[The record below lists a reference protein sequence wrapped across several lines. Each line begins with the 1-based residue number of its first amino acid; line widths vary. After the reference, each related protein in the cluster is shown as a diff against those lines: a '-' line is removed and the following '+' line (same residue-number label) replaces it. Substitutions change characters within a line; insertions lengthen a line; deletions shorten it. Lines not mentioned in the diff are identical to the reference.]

1 MNQKLAKI
9 AKTLVEIEKGKVG
22 IAGVIL
28 ELDKKIDDTIQS
40 VNQEV
45 STIKEIAENT
55 AKQEGRNP
63 LFVGSEPPSNPRIGD
78 LWYQN

>member
-40 VNQEV
+40 LNQEV

-55 AKQEGRNP
+55 AKQEG
-63 LFVGSEPPSNPRIGD
+63 
-78 LWYQN
+78 